1 MQSLICQDNELQYA
15 IKFQDYSH
23 ITISVLCAF
32 CLSVNVPK
40 LSELSFSYF
49 CLPPQFRK
57 CVVKCINQLDVMSQS
72 TAQVSESIRTL
83 IRSLCSQTLRAVCLV
98 VSQHIIQF
106 CNEQKEDSPWLWN
119 FKKNKSISS
128 GTCFLYSK
136 NSLQTLNSRR
146 PFWKINELHFQL
158 QFISCQYLSWAA
170 GEGGRVLSKE
180 TPSCLSPLP
189 ISHQASLS
197 PTQPIS
203 QSVHT
208 HRVQAQGNE
217 ECAEGRKDKMKK
229 GEVNKGNNVA
239 AACLG
244 GSKL

>member
-1 MQSLICQDNELQYA
+1 MHSCLAQLYMISQNA
-15 IKFQDYSH
+15 IKH
-23 ITISVLCAF
+23 IG
-32 CLSVNVPK
+32 
-40 LSELSFSYF
+40 
-49 CLPPQFRK
+49 
-57 CVVKCINQLDVMSQS
+57 VVCP
-72 TAQVSESIRTL
+72 
-83 IRSLCSQTLRAVCLV
+83 V
-98 VSQHIIQF
+98 VSQHIRQF
-106 CNEQKEDSPWLWN
+106 CNEQKEDLPWLWN

-128 GTCFLYSK
+128 GTCFLYSR

-146 PFWKINELHFQL
+146 PFWKINELHFQP

-197 PTQPIS
+197 PTQSIS

-217 ECAEGRKDKMKK
+217 ECTEGRKDKMKK

-239 AACLG
+239 AACPG
-244 GSKL
+244 GFRSHACFPLFFYASRAALLVNQEIILCSYTEGKSGRT